1 MNAVGFDYDTHEIRR
16 RAKEIKACRDR
27 VAEMRS
33 SGVAN
38 VSRAVDGSFEGA
50 AAQAL
55 RERLTKAQT
64 ELDRIYSD
72 LNIMYKAVSAFAAKL
87 EALDAELAKQM

>member
-27 VAEMRS
+27 VAEIRA

-38 VSRAVDGSFEGA
+38 VSRAVDGNFEGT

-55 RERLTKAQT
+55 NERLTGAQK
-64 ELDRIYSD
+64 ELDRICSD
-72 LNIMYKAVSAFAAKL
+72 LSVMYKAVSAFAAEL
-87 EALDAELAKQM
+87 ERLDAELAKQM